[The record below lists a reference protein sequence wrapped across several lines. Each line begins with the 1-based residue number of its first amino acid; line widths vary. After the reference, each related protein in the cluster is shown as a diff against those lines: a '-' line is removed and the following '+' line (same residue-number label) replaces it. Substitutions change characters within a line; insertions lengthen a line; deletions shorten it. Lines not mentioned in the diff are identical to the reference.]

1 MLDRYDEGCRKEVE
15 REIDEIR
22 AEALKLVQKTHP
34 EIPCVI
40 DHRTVYSYSE
50 MVWDY
55 PGQWYM
61 YFKLPGGFK
70 RKTELILAIA
80 EETIDYFS
88 KKK

>member
-1 MLDRYDEGCRKEVE
+1 
-15 REIDEIR
+15 
-22 AEALKLVQKTHP
+22 
-34 EIPCVI
+34 
-40 DHRTVYSYSE
+40 
-50 MVWDY
+50 
-55 PGQWYM
+55 M

>member
-1 MLDRYDEGCRKEVE
+1 MYSEQELKHAAEFRN
-15 REIDEIR
+15 EIHK
-22 AEALKLVQKTHP
+22 AALKKVRDVFPDAVSVVDQYP
-34 EIPCVI
+34 VEA
-40 DHRTVYSYSE
+40 YFQE
-50 MVWDY
+50 VWDY

-61 YFKLPGGFK
+61 YFKLPGGFE